1 MMRRK
6 TDREQEWRS
15 QQALRRRRSGRGYG
29 QAAQAAFG
37 GSTGDNGE
45 SGKESD
51 GEGGAADG
59 AVWWAIDEPEAGK
72 HRRLT
77 SERRRTDCLGNL
89 RVTSRSVADEMVQQV
104 ACITR
109 HSHGSLRLPLCS
121 PLPPSSPL
129 PSPSVHTPHLFLP
142 CQVCTNSHPYPYGV
156 VSMPTRLLSHSRL
169 LQPSPCLPFPRRTCY
184 SCTHS
189 WPMTSLPCNMGALF
203 KGESAGCWVHSL
215 PGGNAP
221 SRSLP
226 IALFFP
232 PRAPPSTSAAP
243 ASPALISGP
252 LSPVPY
258 NLGALFTGNL
268 RAAQCTPQGSALV
281 RYAPRA
287 MARDS
292 ATHTPTRGP
301 AFVRLQHG
309 RTVHRQLV
317 RCSVHSELLRGRLQ
331 AMLGLAIGYPDDC
344 PPTVTH
350 LPPTV
355 THLPPTVNHLSPT
368 VTHLPPTVTH
378 LPPTVNHLPPTVTH
392 LPPTVTHLPPTVTHL
407 PPTVTHLPPTVTHL
421 PPTVTHLP
429 PTVTHPVIAPSG
441 TTSPSHPRQSHML
454 SPHAPS
460 IHTPVSPTV
469 SSTVPQSTFTKP
481 FTLTPLSPS
490 FCSPPLLLLFCS
502 TPPFLPR
509 SLRKG
514 GAEGVDIDGGGTE
527 GEGLRG
533 RGRGEREVEKQ
544 RGRL

>member
-89 RVTSRSVADEMVQQV
+89 RVTSSVA
-104 ACITR
+104 A
-109 HSHGSLRLPLCS
+109 
-121 PLPPSSPL
+121 
-129 PSPSVHTPHLFLP
+129 TPHLFLP

-421 PPTVTHLP
+421 PPTVTH
-429 PTVTHPVIAPSG
+429 PVIAPSG

-469 SSTVPQSTFTKP
+469 PTVRLPILYP
-481 FTLTPLSPS
+481 FHPHR
-490 FCSPPLLLLFCS
+490 
-502 TPPFLPR
+502 TPPIIPHIVPSLPVPSIFIPLTR
-509 SLRKG
+509 PFCTPFSS
-514 GAEGVDIDGGGTE
+514 
-527 GEGLRG
+527 
-533 RGRGEREVEKQ
+533 
-544 RGRL
+544 RLPWRWCLD